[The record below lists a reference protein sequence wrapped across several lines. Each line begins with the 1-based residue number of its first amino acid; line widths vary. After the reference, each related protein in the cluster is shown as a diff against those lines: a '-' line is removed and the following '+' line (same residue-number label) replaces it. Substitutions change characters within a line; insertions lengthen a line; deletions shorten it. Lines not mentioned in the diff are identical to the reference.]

1 MSGLKAIVGLFMLLA
16 LAVIVVA
23 DEPMVP
29 QPTAE
34 HQELQK
40 WVGSWTGQGEMKP
53 GPFGP
58 GGPMSWTEECS
69 WFEGSKFNVVCRSEG
84 TSPMGPM
91 KGLGI
96 VGYNAGKGVY
106 THYGVDNTGWS
117 GYSEGTHTGNT
128 WTFQSKETMGDKTF
142 HSRFEMTMVSP
153 KKMEFSWA
161 MSEDG
166 TNWVVVMDGT
176 SEKK

>member
-1 MSGLKAIVGLFMLLA
+1 MSSPRTVVGVLMLFSSALIAAADEPLMPQPTPEHEA
-16 LAVIVVA
+16 LAV
-23 DEPMVP
+23 
-29 QPTAE
+29 
-34 HQELQK
+34 
-40 WVGSWTGQGEMKP
+40 WTGTWSGQGEMKP

-58 GGPMSWTEECS
+58 GGKMTWTEECT
-69 WFEGSKFNVVCRSEG
+69 WFEGSKFNVICRSEG
-84 TSPMGPM
+84 TGAMGPM

-106 THYGVDNTGWS
+106 THYGVDSTGWS
-117 GYSEGTHTGNT
+117 GYSEGTHTGDT

-142 HSRFEMTMVSP
+142 HSRFEMKLVSP
-153 KKMEFSWA
+153 KNMEFSWA